1 MAVSEALAA
10 PTPFKPMPRCRHPRQ
25 ISAAA
30 ITLRVNIAFA
40 TPPPSSVR
48 ARLALGRPIQNMSKI
63 GCDSQTDSGPPR
75 RLRDS
80 KCASRPEA
88 WELRTCESGRRR
100 GLRHAA
106 RWSLCR
112 KFSYRPCA
120 ALRRVAVS
128 DFTALFFSSLPSFPD
143 IYDRCENSSTRPCA
157 MVGVVQRP
165 RSSRSNGCNFLKAR
179 AAAPPRCAVAFWR
192 RVPRSSRAGGLMQ
205 GQNGTQPGLYE
216 HAARGLGA
224 KVCRTIAN

>member
-1 MAVSEALAA
+1 MAESEALAA

-80 KCASRPEA
+80 KCASHHKA
-88 WELRTCESGRRR
+88 GNCGRVSPVGGAVCVMQPGGRFAENSHTGR
-100 GLRHAA
+100 
-106 RWSLCR
+106 
-112 KFSYRPCA
+112 
-120 ALRRVAVS
+120 ALRCVAVS
-128 DFTALFFSSLPSFPD
+128 DFTALFFSSLPSFPN

-205 GQNGTQPGLYE
+205 GQNGTQTRALRACR
-216 HAARGLGA
+216 AASVQKCVA
-224 KVCRTIAN
+224 P